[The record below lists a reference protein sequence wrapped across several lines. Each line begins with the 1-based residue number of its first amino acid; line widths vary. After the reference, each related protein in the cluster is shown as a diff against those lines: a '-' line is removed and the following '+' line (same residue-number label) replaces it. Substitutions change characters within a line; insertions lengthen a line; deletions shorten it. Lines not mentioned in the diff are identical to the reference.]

1 MSWICPMCST
11 SNSDNELQCMVCD
24 TIKPA
29 PAGLGFDVGEQMSRV
44 SSVLSGIISSSTP
57 NADEEYKK
65 GNYHLSRNE
74 YELAFRCFEAAAKK
88 RTRLV

>member
-1 MSWICPMCST
+1 MCST

-29 PAGLGFDVGEQMSRV
+29 QAGLGFDVGEQMSRL
-44 SSVLSGIISSSTP
+44 SSVLSGILTSSAS

-65 GNYHLSRNE
+65 GNYPLP
-74 YELAFRCFEAAAKK
+74 
-88 RTRLV
+88 